1 VSGLRWEREIMQLL
15 VLLVLL
21 VGPYI
26 ILTLAER
33 WITGFKI
40 APATRAR
47 AGVTLFF
54 LFTSLGHF
62 IRTEEMSAMVPPS
75 IPYRM
80 ELIYLTGVLEFLG
93 AIGVWI
99 PRLMR
104 LTGLCLIL
112 MLICLLP
119 ANIYSA
125 INRINF
131 GGHGAGPTYLLL
143 RVPFQVFAIWWTYG
157 ATEQEWFR
165 RQLKEA

>member
-1 VSGLRWEREIMQLL
+1 MQLF
-15 VLLVLL
+15 LLLLLL
-21 VGPYI
+21 VGPYLI
-26 ILTLAER
+26 FTLAER
-33 WITGFKI
+33 RITGFKI

-75 IPYRM
+75 IPYRR

-131 GGHGAGPTYLLL
+131 GGHGVGPTYLLL
-143 RVPFQVFAIWWTYG
+143 RVPFQVFAIWWTYV

-165 RQLKEA
+165 RQPKEA